1 VLLLVLVLV
10 LVMLLLSI
18 LLHYLVLA
26 RLLLVVAAAAVD
38 IVVVVAAAAVGQE
51 EASRSAW
58 EERRLGSR
66 NALFPTSCF
75 TQTAAAFQSQNAHKI
90 HLFRSISSR
99 SFSAGEGA

>member
-26 RLLLVVAAAAVD
+26 RLLL
-38 IVVVVAAAAVGQE
+38 VVAAAAVGQE